1 MIFDFVFDRHMQ
13 INDPMDMYIS
23 PHGLKWNVLLQVMNI
38 IILGRLA
45 QFHSD
50 KIFDVSCFNEHK
62 VRPKTWKLGEC
73 LTSCTFFRWR
83 RKQIS
88 KVVYDWW
95 CYCDDVWKISYE
107 ISPWN
112 DRKLMNEKAHVWN
125 IGIAVHR
132 LFYTMGDA
140 MVSENLYM
148 GLFIHWFAVIPKWY
162 FIWKFAHIID
172 RTLPIIT
179 YLRNLFPTSP
189 EEST

>member
-1 MIFDFVFDRHMQ
+1 MILWYLIYDFTLHWAPWSGYV
-13 INDPMDMYIS
+13 Y
-23 PHGLKWNVLLQVMNI
+23 
-38 IILGRLA
+38 
-45 QFHSD
+45 FHSWT
-50 KIFDVSCFNEHK
+50 KIKCFTANYGHNHPREA
-62 VRPKTWKLGEC
+62 RPIPFWYKFWCVMLQWAQDTTKTCKLGEC

-95 CYCDDVWKISYE
+95 WYCDDVWKFSYE

-132 LFYTMGDA
+132 LSTQWAMP
-140 MVSENLYM
+140 MVSESLYM
-148 GLFIHWFAVIPKWY
+148 DLFIHWFAVIPKWY

-172 RTLPIIT
+172 RILPIIT
-179 YLRNLFPTSP
+179 HLRNVFPT
-189 EEST
+189 

>member
-1 MIFDFVFDRHMQ
+1 
-13 INDPMDMYIS
+13 
-23 PHGLKWNVLLQVMNI
+23 MNI

-50 KIFDVSCFNEHK
+50 KNFWCVMLQWAQGTA
-62 VRPKTWKLGEC
+62 KTWKLGEC

-95 CYCDDVWKISYE
+95 CYFDDVWKISYE

-125 IGIAVHR
+125 IGIAALSIGFLHNGRCHGFRKPIHGPFHDYLFWGGGDKGLVELLIVTHEHISLHR
-132 LFYTMGDA
+132 VRKKKLCPNFKY
-140 MVSENLYM
+140 SE
-148 GLFIHWFAVIPKWY
+148 K
-162 FIWKFAHIID
+162 
-172 RTLPIIT
+172 
-179 YLRNLFPTSP
+179 
-189 EEST
+189 E